1 MLVKNRGALCRG
13 LAFWRIAVRRR
24 GQGSAVVPCG
34 VLAAGTQRMARLVVA
49 VASALALGGAGS
61 AAAQPSGGAIAE
73 ASGRRVALVTVP
85 AAGAPQTAAELLAA
99 ARTALPRGAASS
111 VGDGV
116 ALARAARQAGAVPA
130 AQLAALAR
138 VIEAGAEGWRAY
150 LQVAVP
156 FAASRLGKARS
167 DAEALLPLPGGL
179 ELYADL
185 SLRLGAALL
194 SLGRVD
200 EAEDAF
206 ALSATLDGDREVS
219 LVEFSPDIVEAVARV
234 KKRQGASAELVV
246 TVEGSEARSEPRGVA
261 RSAPRSAAA
270 PSIEID
276 GVAMA
281 PVSVTATASGGV
293 IARFAVA
300 RGQHVIVVRRRG
312 YEDAAQAVRV
322 PEGGA
327 EAALILVEDR
337 LARALADAAVALA
350 GMSEDRALS
359 LVEAVLTY
367 GDADEVLLVAASS
380 RRGAPALLAQRC
392 GASLRCTAVVEIGY
406 TRPGLAPAMRAAWA
420 ALERGELR
428 YPPSLP
434 SDARVLPDRASAGD
448 GKCRLCR
455 SPWLWA
461 GVGATVAISSAV
473 LIYLLGQEQ
482 PPPALTVD
490 PGEF

>member
-1 MLVKNRGALCRG
+1 M
-13 LAFWRIAVRRR
+13 
-24 GQGSAVVPCG
+24 VPCG

-61 AAAQPSGGAIAE
+61 AAAQPSGGPSE
-73 ASGRRVALVTVP
+73 ASVRRVALVTVP

-99 ARTALPRGAASS
+99 ARTALASGAALS

-194 SLGRVD
+194 SLGRAG

-206 ALSATLDGDREVS
+206 ALSAALDGEREVS

-234 KKRQGASAELVV
+234 KKRQGARAELVV
-246 TVEGSEARSEPRGVA
+246 TVEGSEGWSEPRSAA
-261 RSAPRSAAA
+261 RGTARSAAA

-281 PVSVTATASGGV
+281 PASVTATASGGV

-300 RGQHVIVVRRRG
+300 RGQHVIVVRRPG

-327 EAALILVEDR
+327 EAALVLVEDR
-337 LARALADAAVALA
+337 LARALAEAAVAVA

-406 TRPGLAPAMRAAWA
+406 TRPGLLPAMGAAWA

-434 SDARVLPDRASAGD
+434 SDPRVLPDRGGGSD

-473 LIYLLGQEQ
+473 LIYFLGQER